1 MITLVYVPYGGT
13 TLADADVGGWAA
25 TVATGGSCVVLISQI
40 GLVHPVIAAALKN
53 GNPEEVQLLW
63 DGKLLPVNKYGALHG
78 RWPIGPD
85 HDAAEEIMEHA
96 VRLRKAEAAK
106 PLTAISVE
114 DLAALD
120 EAIIHMM
127 KDGFRIDAV
136 KHVRKHVAL
145 GLKEACDYV
154 DATYAGWLED
164 KA

>member
-1 MITLVYVPYGGT
+1 MITLAYVPYGGT

-106 PLTAISVE
+106 PLTLISVE
-114 DLAALD
+114 DLALMD
-120 EAIIHMM
+120 EQIVTLCAQGN
-127 KDGFRIDAV
+127 KIDAI
-136 KHVRKHVAL
+136 KYMRSKTDI
-145 GLKEACDYV
+145 GLYDAKLYV
-154 DATYAGWLED
+154 ENLLED
-164 KA
+164 RKA